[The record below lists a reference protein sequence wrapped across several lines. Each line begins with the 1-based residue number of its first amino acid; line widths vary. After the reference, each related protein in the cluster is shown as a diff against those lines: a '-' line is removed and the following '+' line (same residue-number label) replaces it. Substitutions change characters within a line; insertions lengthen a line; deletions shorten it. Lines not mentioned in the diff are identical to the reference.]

1 MYWPGMAKEI
11 EEEIFKC
18 SVCMKHQKS
27 QHREPMMPHDI
38 PDGRWQ
44 KIAMDIMTYHG
55 HDFLVVVDYYSK
67 YPEISQLP
75 DKTAKSIITHTK
87 SICGRHGIPE
97 EIVSDNMPFGSREF
111 KDFARE
117 WGIKTTT
124 SSPSYAQSNGQA
136 ERFVQTL
143 KGLFKKADE
152 DGRDPYLALLEYRNT
167 PVSGLQYTPSQMLM
181 SRLLRSKL
189 PTKQTLLQPKVVDA
203 HKDLKHRQ
211 RRQKS
216 YYDKGT
222 SPLPQLNPGDV
233 VRVQRGK
240 VWEQA
245 VVKASHVQPR
255 SYLVQSQHGQLRRN
269 RRHLIKTNEL
279 PTDQLLTATSVGAP
293 HEREVPAA
301 PPEPVDTQT
310 TQMTHDRVT
319 RSGRIVKTPVR
330 YQ

>member
-1 MYWPGMAKEI
+1 
-11 EEEIFKC
+11 
-18 SVCMKHQKS
+18 MKHQKS

-67 YPEISQLP
+67 YPEFSQLP
-75 DKTAKSIITHTK
+75 DKTAKTIITHTK
-87 SICGRHGIPE
+87 CICARHGIPK
-97 EIVSDNMPFGSREF
+97 EIVSNNMSFGSREF

-124 SSPSYAQSNGQA
+124 SSPSYAQSSGQA

-167 PVSGLQYTPSQMLM
+167 PISGLQYTPSQMLL

-203 HKDLKHRQ
+203 HKNLKHRQ

-216 YYDKGT
+216 YYD
-222 SPLPQLNPGDV
+222 
-233 VRVQRGK
+233 
-240 VWEQA
+240 
-245 VVKASHVQPR
+245 
-255 SYLVQSQHGQLRRN
+255 
-269 RRHLIKTNEL
+269 
-279 PTDQLLTATSVGAP
+279 
-293 HEREVPAA
+293 
-301 PPEPVDTQT
+301 
-310 TQMTHDRVT
+310 
-319 RSGRIVKTPVR
+319 
-330 YQ
+330 